1 MQHAATDG
9 VPRGSEARGLAP
21 RLLLR
26 VLREGVP
33 HQELLPH
40 PQVQIPPTGEHPAI
54 LMRHKLFDC
63 KIFFAI
69 ANTDYLQFTV
79 SVIFEI
85 GLRCFVSVSPQ
96 IYKNFKVRFVF
107 KIPPL
112 CWQYF
117 SSGVMFNANIRQL
130 RYLY

>member
-9 VPRGSEARGLAP
+9 VPRGGEARGLAP

-26 VLREGVP
+26 VLREALP

-54 LMRHKLFDC
+54 PMRHKLFSV
-63 KIFFAI
+63 KFHFAM

-79 SVIFEI
+79 QV
-85 GLRCFVSVSPQ
+85 
-96 IYKNFKVRFVF
+96 
-107 KIPPL
+107 
-112 CWQYF
+112 YF
-117 SSGVMFNANIRQL
+117 
-130 RYLY
+130 